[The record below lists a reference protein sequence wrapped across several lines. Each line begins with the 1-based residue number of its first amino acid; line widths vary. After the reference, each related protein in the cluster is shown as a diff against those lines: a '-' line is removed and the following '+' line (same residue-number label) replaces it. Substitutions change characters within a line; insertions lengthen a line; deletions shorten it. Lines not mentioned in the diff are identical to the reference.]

1 MRHDEHFVE
10 ALVSPRGKTVG
21 HMVDIDRLVPNPH
34 QPRKRFDGVDELV
47 HSIMEQGVLAP
58 IIVRAMEDGRFQV
71 VAGERRF
78 RACQEAGLS
87 QIPCIEMEVDDRGVL
102 ELSLVENIQRRDLS
116 AFEEA
121 DAISELSEKHGYT
134 HEVIARK
141 LGKSRSTVTEM
152 LTIASI
158 PDPIRD
164 ECRHADIDAKSM
176 LLEIAKCPDA
186 ATMLALVRSIR
197 DEGLQRV
204 DARRIKKEH
213 KQAPDAT
220 RPFIFKFQPEDRQ
233 YRIALQFRK
242 HEVDRT
248 EVIAALKDLVRRLE
262 EDGETEEGSRAAQ

>member
-21 HMVDIDRLVPNPH
+21 HMVNIDRLVPNPH
-34 QPRKRFDGVDELV
+34 QPRKQFEGLDELV
-47 HSIMEQGVLAP
+47 RSIMEQGVLAP
-58 IIVRAMEDGRFQV
+58 IIVRAMEDGHFQV

-121 DAISELSEKHGYT
+121 DAIAELSEKHGYT

-158 PDPIRD
+158 PEAIRE
-164 ECRHADIDAKSM
+164 ECRHADIEAKSM

-197 DEGLQRV
+197 DEGLQRD
-204 DARRIKKEH
+204 DARRIKKAH
-213 KQAPDAT
+213 KQAPEGT
-220 RPFIFKFQPEDRQ
+220 RPFIFKYQPEDKE
-233 YRIALQFRK
+233 YRIALQFRR
-242 HEVDRT
+242 HEVDRV

-262 EDGETEEGSRAAQ
+262 QDEDAELPGGAH